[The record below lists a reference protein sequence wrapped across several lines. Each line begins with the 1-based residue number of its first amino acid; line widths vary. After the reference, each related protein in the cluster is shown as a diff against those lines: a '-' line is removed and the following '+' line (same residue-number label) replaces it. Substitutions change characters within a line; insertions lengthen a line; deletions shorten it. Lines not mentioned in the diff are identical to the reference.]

1 MPATLC
7 ADGVRLLGLGA
18 AELASAGGHGG
29 ASSACGGR
37 LLMRRAA
44 LGGAALGSAA
54 AATIVL
60 TIGGG
65 ALAVAAAMAA
75 PSDRR
80 QQAAQATRRGMELFR
95 KGDIA
100 ASLAEFDCVL
110 ELDLAQRP
118 YLWQRGLSLYYAARF
133 EEGAAQFRDDVAVN
147 PNDTEEAIWAYL
159 CEAQSKSPKEAQEKI
174 LQVGQDPRPVM
185 RIAYEL
191 FKGGG
196 STDELLKA
204 AGNNTEGHDAF
215 YAKLYAG
222 LYHESQGNAAAA
234 RACIT
239 DAVHTSYAQ
248 RSGDYMASLARVHCS
263 CRGWPITS
271 SVEVLVVKVEGDA
284 VRMGALALGLRLQ
297 LLKLK

>member
-7 ADGVRLLGLGA
+7 ADGVRLLSLGA
-18 AELASAGGHGG
+18 AELASAGGHG
-29 ASSACGGR
+29 ASSVRGR
-37 LLMRRAA
+37 LLSCRAA

-65 ALAVAAAMAA
+65 ALAMAAAMAA

-100 ASLAEFDCVL
+100 ASLAEFDRVL
-110 ELDLAQRP
+110 ELDPAQRP
-118 YLWQRGLSLYYAARF
+118 YLWQRGLSLYYATRF
-133 EEGAAQFRDDVAVN
+133 EEAAAQFQDDVAVN

-185 RIAYEL
+185 RAAYEL

-196 STDELLKA
+196 SVNELLRA
-204 AGNNTEGHDAF
+204 AATDTEGHDAF
-215 YAKLYAG
+215 YARLYAG
-222 LYHESQGNAAAA
+222 LYHESQGSAAAA
-234 RACIT
+234 QASIT
-239 DAVHTSYAQ
+239 DAVHTKYAQ

-271 SVEVLVVKVEGDA
+271 SA
-284 VRMGALALGLRLQ
+284 SRA
-297 LLKLK
+297 